1 MLWMSQSKLFSELQA
16 ARAAGRYDRKFTELA
31 KVSLL
36 LIDDFGLRP
45 MRSPQDEDFHDLVS
59 ARYEC
64 ASTIVTSNLDF
75 SEWGNAFPNQLL
87 AAATLDRLRHNAHR
101 IVLEG
106 KSFRGQ
112 DGANSCNKK
121 DKKLGIEKG

>member
-1 MLWMSQSKLFSELQA
+1 
-16 ARAAGRYDRKFTELA
+16 
-31 KVSLL
+31 
-36 LIDDFGLRP
+36 

-64 ASTIVTSNLDF
+64 ASTMVTSNLDF
-75 SEWGNAFPNQLL
+75 SEWGSAFPNQLL

-106 KSFRGQ
+106 ASFRGRSET
-112 DGANSCNKK
+112 NSCIKK
-121 DKKLGIEKG
+121 DKKLTVDRG